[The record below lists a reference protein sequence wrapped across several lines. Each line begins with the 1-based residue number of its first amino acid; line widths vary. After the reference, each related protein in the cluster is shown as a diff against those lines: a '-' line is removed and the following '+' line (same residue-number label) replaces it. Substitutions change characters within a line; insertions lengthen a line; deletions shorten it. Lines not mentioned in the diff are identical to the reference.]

1 MLFHGVSLMATK
13 YLFLS
18 TIHKGYDP
26 EVLELLANFRKHYEL
41 MPIHLG
47 KICTDEELKML
58 TNRQMK
64 IKTFDKQK
72 EEISKVT
79 NMAPRDAELA
89 VVEAFE
95 YLCSLGST
103 NIADVCWEEMVPEHV
118 EHISTYDKRL
128 LTAYL
133 GGMIRQILLTTEVSR
148 LYDAQQTRVDILRGY
163 MPELQFL
170 INDASI
176 LPGTEGLDDA
186 LWNEMNLGA
195 HLKASATMANGDKV
209 TGNPITSRVL
219 SYYRLRGHSWILP
232 HGIPAAEAIPD
243 EGLNQA
249 KNYFTTGS
257 LRFDRHASKASDYY
271 KAKNIAGALMVVV
284 DNGQFF
290 TKQIFIDEI
299 DGELAIL
306 DDGLVFFKDKI
317 IEAGRDNTAIHVT
330 DVHLPYQNAGVMGA
344 IKYLAEALRPIYFY
358 DGGDTSNIDSFNPH
372 GGQAWGELE
381 NKRFATDLG
390 ALRGYTKFI
399 DDLKVFKYK
408 TIIDSNH
415 MDWVDRFLEKVPAL
429 KGFIDWDTLGKKYF
443 KGWKIMHRSHAQDS
457 IVRFMDIVLRH
468 GDQEN
473 LYQAFLLFVKY
484 IGGHFH
490 RRMGLGRVA
499 KTGPGCNL
507 NAKYLKGSQTAWQN
521 EITTLTGY
529 KGVASFSIK
538 TVLHKENTSRLLFRN
553 EIVEFPHVQLEIIKD

>member
-1 MLFHGVSLMATK
+1 MATK

-26 EVLELLANFRKHYEL
+26 EVLELLATFRKHYEL
-41 MPIHLG
+41 MPVHLG
-47 KICTDEELKML
+47 KICTDEEFNML
-58 TNRQMK
+58 NNRQMK

-79 NMAPRDAELA
+79 DMDAKDAEFA

-95 YLCSLGST
+95 YLCSIGST

-118 EHISTYDKRL
+118 DTISPYDKRL

-148 LYDAQQTRVDILRGY
+148 LYDAQQTRIDILRGY

-170 INDASI
+170 INDASV

-209 TGNPITSRVL
+209 SGNPITPRVL

-257 LRFDRHASKASDYY
+257 LRFDRHASKASDYH
-271 KAKNIAGALMVVV
+271 KAKHIAGAIMVIV
-284 DNGQFF
+284 DNDEFF
-290 TKQIFIDEI
+290 IKQIFIDDI

-306 DDGLVFFKDKI
+306 DDGLVFFKDRI
-317 IEAGRDNTAIHVT
+317 IEAGKENTAIHVT
-330 DVHLPYQNAGVMGA
+330 DVHLPHQNAGVMGA
-344 IKYLAEALRPIYFY
+344 IKFLAETLKSLHFY
-358 DGGDTSNIDSFNPH
+358 DGGDTGTIECFNPH
-372 GGQAWGELE
+372 GKGAWGELE
-381 NKRFATDLG
+381 NKRFVNDLG

-399 DDLKVFKYK
+399 DDLKIFKHK

-429 KGFIDWDTLGKKYF
+429 KGYIDWDTLGKKYF
-443 KGWKIMHRSHAQDS
+443 KGWKLLHRGHAQGT

-484 IGGHFH
+484 IGGHVH

-507 NAKYLKGSQTAWQN
+507 SAKYLKGAQTAWQN

-553 EIVEFPHVQLEIIKD
+553 EIVEFPHVNLEIIKD